1 VTSWSSCQLT
11 LLIVLLPL
19 KAMAT
24 LRFRSL
30 DELTPADEARV
41 GGKAWNCA
49 RLKHHGFPV
58 PDALAIPADAA
69 DADLPAIDRDP
80 WFDRWPPDEPF
91 AVRSSGIGEDAPEQ
105 SFAGIHET
113 YLNVGRASVIG
124 AVAACRASAHSE
136 RARAYRRARGLPIQ
150 SNAAGVLIQRMIHP
164 FAAGVAFT
172 VDPLTGAAGEVV
184 INSTSGFAAALVD
197 GHIDPD
203 EIRVRKSDNAILFC
217 RAGAAADSAAV
228 PRPSLSTS
236 QAQELAVLLTRIER
250 HYGAPQDVEWC
261 HDGAQ
266 FWIVQS
272 RPVTVAASA
281 AGGEGTEWTRAN
293 LAEVLPELTSPQALG
308 VFEQILN
315 TAERRCMGRL
325 MAPESVLG
333 PMVKPFYGR
342 LYFNLSQLR
351 HVCLMGRTAPADML
365 RSLGHPGDIRPE
377 DEQVRRPPV
386 REWIA
391 CLPDFVRLLSRHVRA
406 EALMRAHERTVAAY
420 VANLSSVDPRT
431 LRDDQ
436 LWAELL
442 DWQRTGTEW
451 LEIVLLFGGV
461 LIFETALRTV
471 CARVGAPFE
480 HVLYSHLAAGEK
492 SVSAQQAFDLVA
504 LARVARAEPRVSE
517 WLQQPEGLRTALHG
531 TAFLAAFDQFLDRY
545 GHRGLYESDWALP
558 RYAED
563 PGPILQALRLHLVG
577 TDGRQADVDPAL
589 VSERTEAEAA
599 TVRMA
604 LESRMTG
611 LRRWTLRP
619 RARWLLARIK
629 QYYVWREQCRS
640 DMIRVLA
647 IVRRWHL
654 VLAQRFVE
662 RGWLDRR
669 EDYFLLR
676 LEEISP
682 AIEIHARATTLRD
695 IVAVRSAEMDRYR
708 RIQMPLLMHESEL
721 HHLIRT
727 AGFGDRDD
735 SDHELRGVPVSR
747 GLVEGEV
754 VVIDNPGDFARMK
767 RGAILVTRATDP
779 SWTPLFTLASG
790 VIVEVGGVL
799 SHASTVARE
808 YGIPALANVRR
819 ATRRLRTGD
828 RVLLNATEGFVRKL
842 SSAH

>member
-1 VTSWSSCQLT
+1 V
-11 LLIVLLPL
+11 
-19 KAMAT
+19 
-24 LRFRSL
+24 RFRSL
-30 DELTPADEARV
+30 DELTPADESRV

-49 RLKHHGFPV
+49 RLKQHGFPV
-58 PDALAIPADAA
+58 PDGLAIPADAA

-80 WFDRWPPDEPF
+80 WLDRWPPGERF

-113 YLNVGRASVIG
+113 HLNVGRASIIE

-136 RARAYRRARGLPIQ
+136 RARTYRRARGLTIE
-150 SNAAGVLIQRMIHP
+150 SNTAGVLIQRMIHP

-172 VDPLTGAAGEVV
+172 VDPLTGAADEVV
-184 INSTSGFAAALVD
+184 INSTSGLATALVD

-203 EIRVRKSDNAILFC
+203 EIRVRKADNAILFC
-217 RAGAAADSAAV
+217 RAGADVDSAAS
-228 PRPSLSTS
+228 RPSLSSS
-236 QAQELAVLLTRIER
+236 QTQELAGLLTRIER

-261 HDGAQ
+261 YDGAQ

-272 RPVTVAASA
+272 RPITVAPSSA
-281 AGGEGTEWTRAN
+281 ALGCGTEWTRAN
-293 LAEVLPELTSPQALG
+293 LAEVLPELTSPQALS
-308 VFEQILN
+308 VFAQILN
-315 TAERRCMGRL
+315 TAERRYLGRL
-325 MAPESVLG
+325 MAPEHVLG

-351 HVCLMGRTAPADML
+351 RVCLMGGTAPADML
-365 RSLGHPGDIRPE
+365 RSLGHPGDIHPE

-391 CLPDFVRLLSRHVRA
+391 CLPDFVRLLSRHLRA
-406 EALMRAHERTVAAY
+406 ETLMRAHERTVAAY
-420 VANLSSVDPRT
+420 VATLSSVDPRM

-436 LWAELL
+436 IWAEMLA
-442 DWQRTGTEW
+442 WQRTGTEW
-451 LEIVLLFGGV
+451 IEIVLLFGGV
-461 LIFETALRTV
+461 LIYETALRKI
-471 CARVGAPFE
+471 CGRVGVPFE
-480 HVLYSHLAAGEK
+480 PVLYSHLAAGEK

-504 LARVARAEPRVSE
+504 LARVARAEPRASE
-517 WLQQPEGLRTALHG
+517 WLRQPERQRPELRTALHG

-563 PGPILQALRLHLVG
+563 PEPLLQALRLHLVG

-589 VSERTEAEAA
+589 VSGCTEAEATA
-599 TVRMA
+599 VRAA

-619 RARWLLARIK
+619 RARRLLARIK
-629 QYYVWREQCRS
+629 QYYLWREQCRS
-640 DMIRVLA
+640 DMIRVVA

-662 RGWLDRR
+662 RDWLDRR

-676 LEEISP
+676 LEEIAP
-682 AIEIHARATTLRD
+682 AIENHARATTLRD
-695 IVAVRSAEMDRYR
+695 IVAARSAEMDRYR

-721 HHLIRT
+721 HRLIRA
-727 AGFGDRDD
+727 AGFGDRDE
-735 SDHELRGVPVSR
+735 SDCELRGVPVSR

-754 VVIDNPGDFARMK
+754 VVIDDPGDFARMK

-808 YGIPALANVRR
+808 FGIPALANVRR

-842 SSAH
+842 SSAN